1 MSQLPIDALPL
12 RLLLPCSF
20 RIWILLGLSVT
31 ASIVPQTA
39 LPYLNPDL
47 ILPLCLPSMF

>member
-1 MSQLPIDALPL
+1 MSQLRMDALPL
-12 RLLLPCSF
+12 RLLIPYTFL
-20 RIWILLGLSVT
+20 IWILLGLSVT